1 MESFKNI
8 NENRALQYLIGIGSI
23 LFISFICYLFIDVI
37 GYHVVALVLLLVVSI
52 LAMFF
57 KILPVVIAAVLSAL
71 IWNFLFIQPQLTF
84 KISTPEDAL
93 LFLMYFVIAVM
104 NAVFTTKIRK
114 AEAVSR
120 KRKEREKTIQLY
132 NTLFNSLSHELKTP
146 IAAIIGSVDTLKE
159 STEKL
164 STENKNELYNEIE
177 IAGNRLNRQVKNL
190 LNMSRLES
198 DSIHLQLNWYDVNEI
213 VYNVIDNNKIDC
225 NQHQIIYQPQD
236 NLPVFLFD
244 ATLVEQIL
252 HNIFHNAI
260 QYTPKGS
267 KIEIRVSHTSENCV
281 FEILD
286 NGKGFPDDNIER
298 VFEKFYR
305 LPNSS
310 TGGTGLGLSIAQGF
324 AEAHNGKIKVQNRSN
339 GGAQFTVT
347 IPAKMTDPKNYQ
359 NE

>member
-1 MESFKNI
+1 LEFFKNI
-8 NENRALQYLIGIGSI
+8 NENRALQYSIGIGSI
-23 LFISFICYLFIDVI
+23 LLISFICYLFINVI
-37 GYHVVALVLLLVVSI
+37 GYHVVALILLLIVSI

-57 KILPVVIAAVLSAL
+57 KILPVVISAVLSAL

-114 AEAVSR
+114 AEAASR
-120 KRKEREKTIQLY
+120 KRKEREKTIHLY

-159 STEKL
+159 NKEKL
-164 STENKNELYNEIE
+164 SIENKIELYNEIE

-213 VYNVIDNNKIDC
+213 VHRVIENIELDC
-225 NQHQIIYQPQD
+225 EHQIIYHSKD
-236 NLPVFLFD
+236 NIPLFRFD

-252 HNIFHNAI
+252 HNIVHNAI

-267 KIEIRVSHTSENCV
+267 VIEIKVSNTQENCV

-286 NGKGFPDDNIER
+286 NGNGFPEENMKL

-305 LPNSS
+305 LPNSA

-324 AEAHNGKIKVQNRSN
+324 AQAHNGTITVCNRGV